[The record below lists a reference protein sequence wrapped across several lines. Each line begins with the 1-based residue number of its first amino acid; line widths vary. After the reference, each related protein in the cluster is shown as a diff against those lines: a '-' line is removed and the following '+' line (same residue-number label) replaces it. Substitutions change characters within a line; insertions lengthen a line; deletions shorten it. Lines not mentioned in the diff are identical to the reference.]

1 MRSRPGSSAAPAMV
15 TGTVMLD
22 KDFGMGY
29 QYDIIVED
37 AEVTVEATGS

>member
-1 MRSRPGSSAAPAMV
+1 VA
-15 TGTVMLD
+15 LN

-37 AEVTVEATGS
+37 AEITVEATGS